1 MLQLILDVFG
11 YLGSLLL
18 LIAGLKLLLAGFKVS
33 GGLITAGVFIS
44 AIFLNIHQFVAI
56 SWADGEGMPFW
67 YQASLFTGQLG
78 LATVGLGVLNL
89 ARHAISKELQSP
101 SAEEGK

>member
-1 MLQLILDVFG
+1 MLQLMLDVFG

-18 LIAGLKLLLAGFKVS
+18 LISGLKILLAGFKVS

-44 AIFLNIHQFVAI
+44 TIFFNIHQFVAI

-67 YQASLFTGQLG
+67 YQGSLVAGQLG

-101 SAEEGK
+101 SGAKGK